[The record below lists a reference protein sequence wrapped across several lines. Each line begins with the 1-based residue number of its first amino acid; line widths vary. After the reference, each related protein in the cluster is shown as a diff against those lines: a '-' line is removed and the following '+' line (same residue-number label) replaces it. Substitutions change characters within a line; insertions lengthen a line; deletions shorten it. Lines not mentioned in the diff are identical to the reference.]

1 MNIETAQKL
10 IENLGGTEK
19 SKEIMKHCPK
29 ECAIY
34 REAIGGT
41 VIKEIPIRVIATAL
55 AVLAVLGMDYE
66 QS

>member
-10 IENLGGTEK
+10 IENLGGAEK

-41 VIKEIPIRVIATAL
+41 VIKEIPIWVIATAL
-55 AVLAVLGMDYE
+55 AVLGVDYE
-66 QS
+66 QA

>member
-19 SKEIMKHCPK
+19 SKEIIKNCPK

-55 AVLAVLGMDYE
+55 VVLGVDYE
-66 QS
+66 QA

>member
-19 SKEIMKHCPK
+19 SKEIIKNCPK

-41 VIKEIPIRVIATAL
+41 VTKEIPIRVIATAL
-55 AVLAVLGMDYE
+55 VVLGVDYE
-66 QS
+66 QA